1 MIDTEIKVT
10 PQIAAEHGLTPEEYA
25 RTQKILGRDPS
36 FTELGIFSVMWSEH
50 CSYKSSRVHLK
61 RLPTRGTHVVQGPGE
76 NAGVVD
82 IGDGMVAVFK
92 IESHNHPS
100 FVEPFQ
106 GAATGVGGIL
116 RDIFTMGARPIAV
129 MDSLRFGPITAG
141 ELQGLKPCPDD
152 VGVGAAVTAGLKP
165 RPSTV
170 DQKADRGD
178 AKIQDESRSL
188 SASRARQN
196 AAGQEKAR
204 DSVPF
209 AEPAQGRRD
218 DGALARDP
226 RDDSAISAGE
236 AGAGQVTAQEIA
248 RNRHIL
254 DGVIRGIGFYG
265 NCFGVPTVGGEVA
278 FEPCYSNNPLVNA
291 LALGICRREE
301 LFFAK
306 ARGAGNPVIYVG
318 AKTGRDGI
326 HGASLLASAEFSEE
340 SQQKRPNVQMGDPFM
355 EKLLLEACLEAMRTG
370 AVVAI
375 QDMGA
380 AGLTSSSSE
389 MASRGGLGIEIDL
402 ARVPQRETGM
412 TPYEIMLSESQ
423 ERMLLVAERGRERE
437 VFDVF
442 HKWGLD
448 AVEIGRVTED
458 GILRVLN
465 HGEVAA
471 AIPAHAIAEEGPR
484 YERPIAAPG
493 VMAEAGGADGAT
505 AFVPLAAVG
514 ADLSGN
520 FRRLLGSPT
529 IASKHWIT
537 EQYDSMVQ
545 TNTTFGPG
553 AGDAA
558 VLRLKESKRALAL
571 ATDGNGR
578 WGFLAPRLGAM
589 HAVAEAARNV
599 ACSGARPIAATN
611 CLNFGNP
618 EKPEV
623 MRQFSEAIDGIAEAC
638 RVLETPI
645 TGGNVSFYNE
655 TLGKAIYPTPVLGV
669 LGLMENAECAL
680 GSGFRNEGDLILL
693 LDGMSDGALKDGG
706 LKAAATNAEFA
717 SSEYAKAIHGIV
729 AGLPPAIDLAAEK
742 RLIDCLVALAGE
754 RAVVSAHDVSD
765 GGLAVSVAEACFGR
779 DGLSA
784 EISIDAGSAEDFAE
798 AALFG
803 ERGAR
808 AVLSVAAASLARVN
822 EIAAQYHVGARRIG
836 TVTRGEFRIQYQD
849 AGVIQGSIESFR
861 RSWSDALPRAIESGR
876 DAQ

>member
-10 PQIAAEHGLTPEEYA
+10 PQIATEHGLSPEEYA
-25 RTQKILGRDPS
+25 RTKKILGRDPS

-141 ELQGLKPCPDD
+141 P
-152 VGVGAAVTAGLKP
+152 
-165 RPSTV
+165 
-170 DQKADRGD
+170 
-178 AKIQDESRSL
+178 
-188 SASRARQN
+188 
-196 AAGQEKAR
+196 
-204 DSVPF
+204 
-209 AEPAQGRRD
+209 
-218 DGALARDP
+218 
-226 RDDSAISAGE
+226 
-236 AGAGQVTAQEIA
+236 GAGGATAEEIA

-265 NCFGVPTVGGEVA
+265 NCFGVPTVGGEVL
-278 FEPCYSNNPLVNA
+278 FEACYANNPLVNA

-412 TPYEIMLSESQ
+412 TPYEVMLSESQ

-458 GILRVLN
+458 GVLRVLN

-484 YERPIAAPG
+484 YERPIAAPS
-493 VMAEAGGADGAT
+493 VTAQAGAVAV
-505 AFVPLAAVG
+505 AAASLPLAAIG

-520 FRRLLGSPT
+520 FLRLLASPT
-529 IASKHWIT
+529 IASKRWIT
-537 EQYDSMVQ
+537 QQYDSMVQ

-623 MRQFSEAIDGIAEAC
+623 MWQFSEAIDGIAEAC

-655 TLGKAIYPTPVLGV
+655 TLGKAIYPTPVLGA
-669 LGLMENAECAL
+669 LGLMEDAECAL
-680 GSGFRNEGDLILL
+680 GSGFASEGDVIVL
-693 LDGMSDGALKDGG
+693 LDGVTAAPSILALPGSQDD
-706 LKAAATNAEFA
+706 LKAAATKTELA
-717 SSEYAKAIHGIV
+717 SSEYAKAIHGMV
-729 AGLPPAIDLAAEK
+729 TGLPPAIDLAAEK
-742 RLIDCLVALAGE
+742 RLIDCLVALAAE
-754 RAVVSAHDVSD
+754 RAVRSAHDVSD

-779 DGLSA
+779 DGLSV
-784 EISIDAGSAEDFAE
+784 EISIDAAGAEDFAE

-808 AVLSVAAASLARVN
+808 AVVSVAPASLARVN
-822 EIAAQYHVGARRIG
+822 EIAAQYKVRAQRIG
-836 TVTRGEFRIQYQD
+836 TVTRGEFRIQYQG
-849 AGVIQGSIESFR
+849 AAVIQGSIESFR
-861 RSWSDALPRAIESGR
+861 RVWSESLPKAIEK
-876 DAQ
+876 A